1 MGFKN
6 TIRSFKNVAKAGLA
20 AAGGYAGG
28 YGYSKRKSG
37 GSSWIKKKFK
47 KRRYGKKRA
56 KSGGKSVYSKKRKG
70 GGFIRKNI
78 RIGRFIKKVQCFW
91 L

>member
-47 KRRYGKKRA
+47 KRRYGKKFTDL
-56 KSGGKSVYSKKRKG
+56 GFEFKG
-70 GGFIRKNI
+70 TINEIVGSIELLKDANCDLKMI
-78 RIGRFIKKVQCFW
+78 T
-91 L
+91 